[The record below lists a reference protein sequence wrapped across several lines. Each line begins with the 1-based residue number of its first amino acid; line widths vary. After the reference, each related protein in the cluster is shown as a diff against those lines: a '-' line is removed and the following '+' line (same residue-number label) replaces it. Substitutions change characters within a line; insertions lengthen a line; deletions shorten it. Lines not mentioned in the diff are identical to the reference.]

1 VVVIGSDASPPLPVK
16 QRDEIADALTNRC
29 GHSLS
34 LSSVIFRAVDGWQGG
49 KELRHHLI
57 VITDAAPEL
66 ARVSAALGSATRDG
80 FTVTFICL
88 GKVDARAR
96 KELLQRGAGRV
107 WGASAKSLAGALR
120 SELAWSKLSK
130 AQEKA
135 RQAAVDA
142 HDKDRTSALRGS
154 AGILGVLRGS
164 GSSGVVNVLGSG
176 GGAVGGLGLKGT
188 GTGGGGVGV
197 MGGLGLKGT
206 GTGGGG
212 YRVGGVI
219 RRGAGYGGYGHAS
232 SRLRRAESLVGSKL
246 ALTFRQVGGGSDVA
260 ETRRALLAAAKPL
273 LSCLE
278 GQLSLADRDE
288 VTVEFVVG
296 GKATGANSA
305 AAKCVET
312 WMFKL
317 PRGHRATMIVG
328 PASAAQ

>member
-1 VVVIGSDASPPLPVK
+1 
-16 QRDEIADALTNRC
+16 
-29 GHSLS
+29 
-34 LSSVIFRAVDGWQGG
+34 VDRWQGG

-80 FTVTFICL
+80 FTVSFICL

-107 WGASAKSLAGALR
+107 WAASAKSLAGALR

-130 AQEKA
+130 AQERA

-142 HDKDRTSALRGS
+142 YRKTSV
-154 AGILGVLRGS
+154 AGVLGVLRGS
-164 GSSGVVNVLGSG
+164 GPPPANIFGSGGLAVGGAGGLRGIGG
-176 GGAVGGLGLKGT
+176 GGAVGGLGLRGT
-188 GTGGGGVGV
+188 GTGGGGTGA
-197 MGGLGLKGT
+197 GLGAI
-206 GTGGGG
+206 GGG
-212 YRVGGVI
+212 YGTY
-219 RRGAGYGGYGHAS
+219 RGS
-232 SRLRRAESLVGSKL
+232 NPRLRRAESLVGSKL

-288 VTVEFVVG
+288 VTVEFIAG

-305 AAKCVET
+305 AARCVET
-312 WMFKL
+312 WMSKL
-317 PRGHRATMIVG
+317 PRGHRATLIVG